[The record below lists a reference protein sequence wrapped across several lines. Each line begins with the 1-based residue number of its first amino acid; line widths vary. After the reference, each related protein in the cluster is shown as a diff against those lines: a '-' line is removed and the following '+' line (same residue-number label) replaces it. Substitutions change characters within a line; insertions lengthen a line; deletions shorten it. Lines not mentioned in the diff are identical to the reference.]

1 MLRGAAGC
9 VQAWPAR
16 VISVTLGVS
25 MVLGRPG
32 GIGLIGMTGL
42 LVMTTVDPQWQR
54 RSDEVWSMLDALDPE
69 TFRARVDA
77 LASELPPGDPVG
89 LFERGC
95 ANDSTGRPDVAVPL
109 YREALERGLDGTR
122 RRRAVIQMASSLRN
136 LGEPQRSVELL
147 RAERERGSD
156 ELDDAV
162 LATLALALADTGR
175 PREAAGLA
183 IGALARHL
191 PRYNRSMA
199 NYARELAASES
210 GSS

>member
-1 MLRGAAGC
+1 
-9 VQAWPAR
+9 
-16 VISVTLGVS
+16 
-25 MVLGRPG
+25 
-32 GIGLIGMTGL
+32 
-42 LVMTTVDPQWQR
+42 MTTPDPDWER
-54 RSDEVWSMLDALDPE
+54 RSTDLWAQLDDLDPDD
-69 TFRARVDA
+69 FRARVDA
-77 LASELPPGDPVG
+77 LAAELPDGDPVA

-95 ANDSTGRPDVAVPL
+95 ANDSTGRPDVAAPL
-109 YREALERGLDGTR
+109 YAQALERGLDGIR

-162 LATLALALADTGR
+162 VAVLALALADTGR

-183 IGALARHL
+183 VAALARHL

-199 NYARELAASES
+199 AYGAELAASEEPA
-210 GSS
+210 